1 MIRTKE
7 YTEGK
12 TTFVSADVD
21 HYSEDKQQPTSSLP
35 VFMNPRMRVNRD
47 FSVLFLNS
55 YIQDNDMDLL
65 CEPLSGSGIR
75 TLRYLNEVSGDFQ
88 ALMFD
93 ANPTAVEMAEKNIES
108 LGFEKRC
115 EVRRG
120 DAKLLLI
127 SESRGK
133 RFDYVDVDPFG
144 SPAPFLNAAIQ
155 SLNPRNGLIALT
167 ATDMPALCGVWPDVA
182 MRRYGGYSFRSPFAH
197 EMAVRLLLGLAY
209 RVAGLNDRAIEPLAV
224 LSSDHF
230 IRAWLKVKASRT
242 QSNIQASEIGLIHFC
257 PDCMS
262 VEIVGLRAG
271 FSKGEFHH
279 QREGCSGK
287 ITTAG
292 PLWIGSLYD
301 DMLLEH
307 AKETV
312 SDFEWF
318 HTSVTRL
325 LDKMVEEAPLTNHI
339 YTDIHAL
346 CDVHNVP
353 PPKTERLEGMLLE
366 RGYRVSRTH
375 FKPTAIRTSAP
386 ISEIVKVLKTLSQ
399 EVR

>member
-47 FSVLFLNS
+47 FSVIFLHT
-55 YIQDNDMDLL
+55 YIRDNEIDLL
-65 CEPLSGSGIR
+65 CEPLAGSGVR
-75 TLRYLNEVSGDFQ
+75 TLRYLNEVPGNFQ

-93 ANPTAVEMAEKNIES
+93 ANPTAVEMAAKNIET
-108 LGFEKRC
+108 LGFQDRC
-115 EVRRG
+115 EAKKG

-155 SLNPRNGLIALT
+155 SLNPRNGLLALT

-182 MRRYGGYSFRSPFAH
+182 MRRYGGYSFRSPFSH
-197 EMAVRLLLGLAY
+197 EIAVRLLLGLAY
-209 RVAGLNDRAIEPLAV
+209 RVAGLNDRSIRPLAV
-224 LSSDHF
+224 LSSEHF
-230 IRAWLKVKASRT
+230 IRAWIGVKASRT
-242 QSNIQASEIGLIHFC
+242 ESNVQASEIGFVYYC
-257 PDCMS
+257 PSCMS
-262 VEIVGLRAG
+262 TETVSLQDGPSTGG
-271 FSKGEFHH
+271 FNH
-279 QREGCSGK
+279 QAESCSGS

-301 DMLLEH
+301 RTMLEH
-307 AKETV
+307 AGESIKEF
-312 SDFEWF
+312 DWF
-318 HTSVTRL
+318 HASVERL
-325 LDKMVEEAPLTNHI
+325 LAMMVEEEPLTDYI

-346 CDVHNVP
+346 CDLHNVP
-353 PPKTERLEGMLLE
+353 PPKTELLKLMLVNL
-366 RGYRVSRTH
+366 GFRVSRTH
-375 FKPTAIRTSAP
+375 FKSTAIRTDAP
-386 ISEIVKVLKTLSQ
+386 KSEVVKLLKDYSQ
-399 EVR
+399 ERA

>member
-1 MIRTKE
+1 
-7 YTEGK
+7 
-12 TTFVSADVD
+12 
-21 HYSEDKQQPTSSLP
+21 
-35 VFMNPRMRVNRD
+35 MNPRMRVNRD

-312 SDFEWF
+312 SDFDWF